1 MQTVD
6 FTIMISVDLLPQST
20 LTKRYQTT
28 IPLEIRKAMGL
39 ETKDKIEYKVMGN
52 GQVLMSKVETFEE
65 DPAMASF
72 LNFLDRDI
80 ELHPE
85 NIQPITADI
94 AEMYLSSVTN
104 LDVDLDAALP
114 NEE

>member
-1 MQTVD
+1 MT
-6 FTIMISVDLLPQST
+6 SVDSPSQST
-20 LTKRYQTT
+20 LTQRYQTT
-28 IPLEIRKAMGL
+28 IPLEIRKALGL
-39 ETKDKIEYKVMGN
+39 EAKDKIQYKVMGD

-80 ELHPE
+80 QLHPE

-104 LDVDLDAALP
+104 FDVDLDAALP

>member
-1 MQTVD
+1 MQTVN
-6 FTIMISVDLLPQST
+6 FTLMPSVNLPQST
-20 LTKRYQTT
+20 LTQRYQTT
-28 IPLEIRKAMGL
+28 IPSEIRKAIGL
-39 ETKDKIEYKVMGN
+39 KVKDKIEYKVVGD
-52 GQVLMSKVETFEE
+52 GRVLMSKVETIEE

-85 NIQPITADI
+85 NIQPITADM

-104 LDVDLDAALP
+104 FDVDLDAALP
-114 NEE
+114 DEE